1 MPLWNAVEEDV
12 EKRIEWNLFK
22 RTYPFASLP
31 VQARRK
37 AWETMGSSLSAPH
50 GKEVG
55 IQSGLS
61 DNTPVWSAVGPNP
74 TVMTASFAQGNLGA
88 TYSGR
93 INTIAVSPADP
104 QLVLIGAATGGIWR
118 SNDGGESFV
127 PVSDDQ
133 IDLDVSWIAFAP
145 SNSRI
150 VYAGMGDVDSF
161 YLGTGVLKSMDAGQ
175 TWRRVNNETLPDGV
189 TARLEVDPKDAN
201 RVYLAQI
208 TAIDKVARVFSGGGL
223 FLSTDGGVN
232 WTKVFTGEVHDLVI
246 HPNDSQTL
254 YLTTA
259 WQLPRLKIGGAPGL
273 YRSTDGGQTW
283 TNIFSSPYAERTY
296 DFRVAVTPADA
307 QRIYIYFGTIS
318 GDISLSAS
326 YDGGKS
332 WTSRP
337 VSTINGAQFG
347 YNTFL
352 FADPARADT
361 IYVGSID
368 LYKSTDAGL
377 HWTSAPGLH
386 GDQQSLA
393 FAPTDSNT
401 VYAGDDG
408 GLWKLTSGAYSFRSL
423 NATLSLSQVVGL
435 CVHPVNP
442 AVAYI
447 GTQDNGTQRRQGN
460 TGLWDEFNFGDGGR
474 CVVNP
479 LDPSIVFTNSIAGY
493 ASRWTN
499 NTETFGKVI
508 TTPTTFGENKTFR
521 IGFYPPFNGNGVD
534 QTLYFGTWRLFKST
548 DLGDTWSAPATTT
561 DLTKGGRDVLS
572 AIGVARSN
580 TNVIYTDSAG
590 GRAMAST
597 DGGVNWTDV
606 TAGLPNRFIDSLT
619 VDPANPSIA
628 YLTVSGYGSGH
639 VFKTTN
645 TGASWTDVSGNLP
658 NAPTS
663 ALLIDPND
671 SQTIYAGTDI
681 GVFRSITGGT
691 TWETFNNGMP
701 PVIITALAAQA
712 NGHIQAATYGRGVYE
727 LVTTASGN
735 FSMAA
740 APAKQFVPAGGKITY
755 TINTATISGS
765 PQTIDLSVSGLP
777 ANTTA
782 SFNPASIT
790 SGASSTLT
798 INIAS
803 NTLTADYTLGVTG
816 TGSGGISHY
825 VPLTLSVSAS
835 LLNSID
841 DVRYFVRQQYLD
853 FLNREPDA
861 GGLAYWM
868 QQIAQC
874 GADRACVNRKR
885 VDVSAA
891 FFIEQEFQDTGSFVY
906 RFHKASYGQVPT
918 YARFIADRSR

>member
-1 MPLWNAVEEDV
+1 
-12 EKRIEWNLFK
+12 
-22 RTYPFASLP
+22 
-31 VQARRK
+31 
-37 AWETMGSSLSAPH
+37 
-50 GKEVG
+50 
-55 IQSGLS
+55 
-61 DNTPVWSAVGPNP
+61 
-74 TVMTASFAQGNLGA
+74 
-88 TYSGR
+88 
-93 INTIAVSPADP
+93 
-104 QLVLIGAATGGIWR
+104 
-118 SNDGGESFV
+118 
-127 PVSDDQ
+127 
-133 IDLDVSWIAFAP
+133 
-145 SNSRI
+145 
-150 VYAGMGDVDSF
+150 
-161 YLGTGVLKSMDAGQ
+161 
-175 TWRRVNNETLPDGV
+175 
-189 TARLEVDPKDAN
+189 
-201 RVYLAQI
+201 
-208 TAIDKVARVFSGGGL
+208 
-223 FLSTDGGVN
+223 
-232 WTKVFTGEVHDLVI
+232 
-246 HPNDSQTL
+246 
-254 YLTTA
+254 
-259 WQLPRLKIGGAPGL
+259 
-273 YRSTDGGQTW
+273 
-283 TNIFSSPYAERTY
+283 
-296 DFRVAVTPADA
+296 
-307 QRIYIYFGTIS
+307 
-318 GDISLSAS
+318 
-326 YDGGKS
+326 
-332 WTSRP
+332 
-337 VSTINGAQFG
+337 
-347 YNTFL
+347 
-352 FADPARADT
+352 
-361 IYVGSID
+361 

-386 GDQQSLA
+386 GDEQSLA
-393 FAPTDSNT
+393 FAPADSKT
-401 VYAGDDG
+401 VYVGDDG
-408 GLWKLTSGAYSFRSL
+408 GLWKSTSGADSFRSL
-423 NATLSLSQVVGL
+423 NATLSLAQIVGL
-435 CVHPVNP
+435 CVHPFDP
-442 AVAYI
+442 AIAYI

-460 TGLWDEFNFGDGGR
+460 TGLWEEFSFGDGGQ
-474 CVVNP
+474 CVV
-479 LDPSIVFTNSIAGY
+479 DPIDPGVVFTSSIAGR

-499 NTETFGKVI
+499 NTKTFGKLI
-508 TTPTTFGENKTFR
+508 TTPTTFGEDKTFR

-534 QTLYFGTWRLFKST
+534 QTLYFGTWRLFKSI
-548 DLGDTWSAPATTT
+548 DLGDTWSAPAAAT

-580 TNVIYTDSAG
+580 TNVIYTGSAG
-590 GRAMAST
+590 GRAMVTT

-619 VDPANPSIA
+619 VNPANSSIA

-663 ALLIDPND
+663 ALLLNPND

-701 PVIITALAAQA
+701 PVTITALAAQA

-874 GADRACVNRKR
+874 GADQACVNRKR

-918 YARFIADRSR
+918 YARFIADRSKVIGGANLEAGKQAFTDEWIQRPEFLNKYPATLSPGDFIDQLIATVKTTTNNSVDLSANRAAYLNTLQQNGRGGALRQIADDAGFKQAEYNNAFVLMQYFGYLGRDPDADGYKFWLDILNNRVPNNYRSMVCAFITSAEYQYRFSSVRTRNDSVCGQIGQ